1 MVAAA
6 FSAKQ
11 TSSKRTGLQWPIDAG
26 LAIPVFAL
34 FALSLIMVFSASMNS
49 QSLEQGPTLSV
60 LMQQGIIMSLAIAI
74 MLGASRLPL
83 DLIQRMGPLLVI
95 ASLIVL
101 ALLLVP
107 GVGVEVWGSVRWIR
121 VGPVN
126 LQPSEFAK
134 VFLIIYIAGYLTRKK
149 DNLARF
155 SEGIL
160 TISIV
165 LGAFGALLL
174 LEPDF
179 GSTVVI
185 VATAFA
191 MLFLGGIRWLHFT
204 LIIGVAAMG
213 AVLLISFA
221 SYRLARISAFM
232 DPWADPMNKGYQLI
246 QSYIAFGRGGW
257 TGIGLG
263 ESIQKLNYLPAAK
276 TDFLFAVIS
285 EELGFVGIVCVL
297 GLFMAL
303 IWRAFELSRR
313 AESAGNLFA
322 CRLAQGI
329 ALLIAIQVLINA
341 GVNMGL
347 LPTKGLTL
355 PFISQ
360 GGSSLLA
367 SSLAMG
373 LLFAVARETTP
384 VAGRKKR

>member
-11 TSSKRTGLQWPIDAG
+11 TTSKSTGLQWPLDPA

-34 FALSLIMVFSASMNS
+34 FGMSLIMVFSASMNS
-49 QSLEQGPTLSV
+49 QSLEQGPNISV
-60 LMQQGIIMSLAIAI
+60 LLQQGIIMSLAIAI
-74 MLGASRLPL
+74 MLGAARLPL
-83 DLIQRMGPLLVI
+83 DLVQRMGPVLVV
-95 ASLIVL
+95 ASLFIL

-107 GVGVEVWGSVRWIR
+107 GVGIEVWGSVRWIR
-121 VGPVN
+121 VGPIN

-134 VFLIIYIAGYLTRKK
+134 VFLIIYIAGYLTRRK
-149 DNLARF
+149 DDLMHF
-155 SEGIL
+155 SKGIM

-174 LEPDF
+174 MEPDF

-185 VATAFA
+185 VAAAVA
-191 MLFLGGIRWLHFT
+191 MLFLGGIRWLHFFM
-204 LIIGVAAMG
+204 IIGVAALG

-221 SYRLARISAFM
+221 SYRLARVSAFM

-263 ESIQKLNYLPAAK
+263 ESIQKLNYLPAAR

-285 EELGFVGIVCVL
+285 EELGFIGIVVVL

-329 ALLIAIQVLINA
+329 ALLIAIQVLINT

-355 PFISQ
+355 PFLSQ

>member
-6 FSAKQ
+6 FSAKPA
-11 TSSKRTGLQWPIDAG
+11 SKKSKPLQWSLDAA

-34 FALSLIMVFSASMNS
+34 FGISLVMVFSASMNS
-49 QSLEQGPTLSV
+49 QALEQGPTLSALV
-60 LMQQGIIMSLAIAI
+60 QQGIIMVLALVL
-74 MLGASRLPL
+74 MLGTSRLPL
-83 DLIQRMGPLLVI
+83 VLVQRMGPLLVV
-95 ASLIVL
+95 ASLFVL
-101 ALLLVP
+101 ALILVP
-107 GVGVEVWGSVRWIR
+107 GVGYEAWGAVRWIQL
-121 VGPVN
+121 GPTT

-134 VFLIIYIAGYLTRKK
+134 VFLIVYIAGYLTRKK
-149 DNLARF
+149 DDLVRF
-155 SEGIL
+155 NEGIL
-160 TISIV
+160 AISIV

-174 LEPDF
+174 MEPDF

-191 MLFLGGIRWLHFT
+191 MLFLGGIRWLHFF
-204 LIIGVAAMG
+204 LIIGVAALG

-221 SYRLARISAFM
+221 SYRLARVSAFM

-285 EELGFVGIVCVL
+285 EELGFVGVAVVL

-329 ALLIAIQVLINA
+329 ALLIAIQVLINT

-355 PFISQ
+355 PFLSQ

-367 SSLAMG
+367 SSMAMG

>member
-34 FALSLIMVFSASMNS
+34 FAVSLIMVFSASMNS

>member
-34 FALSLIMVFSASMNS
+34 FAVSLIMVFSASMNS

-60 LMQQGIIMSLAIAI
+60 LMQQGIIMSLSIAI

-355 PFISQ
+355 PFLSQ